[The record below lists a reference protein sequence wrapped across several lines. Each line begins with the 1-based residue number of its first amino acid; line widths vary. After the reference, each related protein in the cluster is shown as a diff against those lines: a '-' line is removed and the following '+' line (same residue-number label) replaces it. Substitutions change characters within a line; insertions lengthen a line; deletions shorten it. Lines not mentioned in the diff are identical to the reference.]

1 MSAKKRKK
9 IPSPLSSDKKIS
21 IVKQQTNL
29 PYTDFS
35 FCSNYPWLSSVN
47 LLKQHGFTNFHF
59 NPQKCVEDMVL
70 IIHEII
76 PFLHKNNEEIF
87 KSKKKYK
94 HCHLVDENKINICNT
109 IFKMVTNYSPEQTID
124 ASCKWWQ
131 IGIKQGVRL
140 IGLYNSNTKTFYP
153 IFVDWHHLLHPS
165 EKHNQLDYRNCKY
178 NPTKKP

>member
-9 IPSPLSSDKKIS
+9 IPSPSNNNVSNFS
-21 IVKQQTNL
+21 IVKQQTRL

-59 NPQKCVEDMVL
+59 NSQKCVEDMVL

-76 PFLHKNNEEIF
+76 PFLHKNNAEIF
-87 KSKKKYK
+87 KYGKYE
-94 HCHLVDENKINICNT
+94 HCHVVDKNKINLCNT
-109 IFKMVTNYSPEQTID
+109 ILEIVTNHSSEQIID
-124 ASCKWWQ
+124 ESCTWWQ

-140 IGLYNSNTKTFYP
+140 VGIYNSNTKTFYP

-165 EKHNQLDYRNCKY
+165 VKFNQLDYSNCKY